1 MNKTLAV
8 RLALIF
14 GLAAS
19 LGFTAAA
26 AKAQDSSSS
35 ASGPAAAPAASAP
48 AASAPA
54 SAAAAATAREKKP
67 VPPYHDAA
75 PKGPLP
81 DTLDPEQFSDP
92 ETRNI
97 YALAA
102 KIKAV
107 LYQEPC
113 YCGCDKEAGHKS
125 LLDCY
130 RDLHGSGC
138 DLCKKEAVFAA
149 TETQKGKTPAQ
160 IRKEIIAGEWKTV
173 DLSLYGGPP
182 PAR

>member
-1 MNKTLAV
+1 MNAPLKIATLLLGAT
-8 RLALIF
+8 L
-14 GLAAS
+14 G
-19 LGFTAAA
+19 LGFGWNTAR
-26 AKAQDSSSS
+26 AQDASDSSSTTE
-35 ASGPAAAPAASAP
+35 A
-48 AASAPA
+48 
-54 SAAAAATAREKKP
+54 KKP
-67 VPPYHDAA
+67 VPPFHAA
-75 PKGPLP
+75 PPKGELP
-81 DTLDPEQFSDP
+81 ATLDPDQFTDP

-102 KIKAV
+102 KVKAI

-138 DLCKKEAVFAA
+138 ELCKKEAVFSA

-160 IRKEIIAGEWKTV
+160 IRKEIIAGQWKTV
-173 DLSLYGGPP
+173 DLSMYGAANG
-182 PAR
+182 AQ

>member
-1 MNKTLAV
+1 MTPQNYQGILFMNGGTMSASARIAV
-8 RLALIF
+8 ILICAIF
-14 GLAAS
+14 GL
-19 LGFTAAA
+19 GFGWSGAR
-26 AKAQDSSSS
+26 AQDSGGSSN
-35 ASGPAAAPAASAP
+35 
-48 AASAPA
+48 
-54 SAAAAATAREKKP
+54 TAEAKKP
-67 VPPYHDAA
+67 IPPYHAGP

-81 DTLDPEQFSDP
+81 DTLAPDQFTDT

-102 KIKAV
+102 KVKAI

-138 DLCKKEAVFAA
+138 ELCKKEAVFTA

-160 IRKEIIAGEWKTV
+160 IRKEIIAGQWKTV
-173 DLSLYGGPP
+173 DLSLYGGGTG
-182 PAR
+182 AQ